1 MSAPDYKSFA
11 KWAIIG
17 GSFAGLS
24 LDGGDIQEAA
34 VKFGIIKEVP
44 YDPDFHGD
52 NDCDVQPG
60 DPWFEFVDDPETGEV
75 TEAAE

>member
-1 MSAPDYKSFA
+1 MSAPDYKAFA
-11 KWAIIG
+11 KWAVRE

-34 VKFGIIKEVP
+34 VKFGIIRVEP

-52 NDCDVQPG
+52 NDCDVERG
-60 DPWFEFVDDPETGEV
+60 DPWFVFVQTGEV